1 MAGLGNL
8 THWMRRF
15 GDQYAARTI
24 RSPRQVPDFVNRPDP
39 LSIGTLK
46 KAQHIVAGH
55 LVLAGQSVET
65 KGADIWSI
73 TPPSSAFDTELHGF
87 GWLDDLAALGDKQA
101 RSLAQSWV
109 FSWLNRYDQGR
120 GTGWRADLAGRRV
133 IRLLHHHA
141 LICQNRSVA
150 EVEQYY
156 INLSNHMQFLSK
168 RWQAVPRGVPRLEAL
183 TGLILGGLTLT
194 GHDDFVPPATGALV
208 RECRQ
213 YVDADGG
220 IATRQ
225 PSELLDIA
233 VLLVWSAQALSAAGW
248 TPAPSHLQAIDAIIA
263 SLRTL
268 RHADGSLPRFHGG
281 SRGVL
286 GRLDFVLSQS
296 QPGSLPKSNGV
307 VMGYAKLSAGR
318 TSVVMDAAP
327 PPTGVAS
334 LQAHASTLGIE
345 LVSGRRPVIVNCGS
359 GHDFG
364 TKWRSASRATAAH
377 SSATI
382 QGLSSAKLGQTL
394 RQGARVGQLLVN
406 GPSKVPTEFNQDG
419 QVARAQ
425 AAHDGYVRHCG
436 VTHIRDIALTL
447 DGRTL
452 TGEDLFMA
460 ISDRDKTVC
469 AGAGLA
475 QGLDV
480 AINFHVHPDVAITV
494 LPARSKVQMTL
505 RNGETW
511 IFAHDGTLQLGLDT
525 SAYLETG
532 YAEPRATKQI
542 ILSGKIINYATRIR
556 WSFSKSHDTALAV
569 RDVTDVDRHHP
580 KS

>member
-8 THWMRRF
+8 TYGMRRF
-15 GDQYAARTI
+15 GDQYTARTL
-24 RSPRQVPDFVNRPDP
+24 RSPRQAPDFVNHPEP

-46 KAQHIVAGH
+46 KGRRIVVGH
-55 LVLAGQSVET
+55 LVMAGHSVST
-65 KGADIWSI
+65 TGVDIWSI
-73 TPPSSAFDTELHGF
+73 VPPSPAFDAELHGF
-87 GWLDDLAALGDKQA
+87 GWLDDLAAVGDKQA
-101 RSLAQSWV
+101 RKLAQDWV
-109 FSWLNRYDQGR
+109 FGWLNRYDQGR

-141 LICQNRSVA
+141 LIRQNRSSA
-150 EVEQYY
+150 QMEQYY
-156 INLSNHMQFLSK
+156 INLSRHIQFLSK

-183 TGLILGGLTLT
+183 TGLILGGLALN

-213 YVDADGG
+213 YVDAEGA
-220 IATRQ
+220 IETRQ

-233 VLLVWSAQALSAAGW
+233 VLLVWTAQALGAAGW
-248 TPAPSHLQAIDAIIA
+248 TPAPSHMQAIEAIITT
-263 SLRTL
+263 LRTL

-286 GRLDFVLSQS
+286 GRLDYVLSQS
-296 QPGSLPKSNGV
+296 KPGSLSRSNGIA
-307 VMGYAKLSAGR
+307 MGYAKLSAGR
-318 TSVVMDAAP
+318 TSVIMDAAP
-327 PPTGVAS
+327 PPKGVAS
-334 LQAHASTLGIE
+334 LQAHAGTLAIE
-345 LVSGRRPVIVNCGS
+345 LVSGRRPLIVNCGS

-364 TKWRSASRATAAH
+364 AKWRSASRATAAH
-377 SSATI
+377 SAATL

-394 RQGARVGQLLVN
+394 RKGAHVGQLLIN
-406 GPSKVPTEFNQDG
+406 GPTKVPTEFNHDG
-419 QVARAQ
+419 QVARTQ

-436 VTHIRDIALTL
+436 LTHIRDIALTSN
-447 DGRTL
+447 GRTL

-460 ISDRDKTVC
+460 ISDRDKTLC

-480 AINFHVHPDVAITV
+480 AINFHVHPDVAVTV
-494 LPARSKVQMTL
+494 LPVLSQVQMTQP
-505 RNGETW
+505 NGETW
-511 IFAHDGTLQLGLDT
+511 IFAHDGTLKLGLDT

-542 ILSGKIINYATRIR
+542 MLSGKIINYATRIR

-569 RDVTDVDRHHP
+569 RDVTDLDRHHP

>member
-1 MAGLGNL
+1 
-8 THWMRRF
+8 
-15 GDQYAARTI
+15 
-24 RSPRQVPDFVNRPDP
+24 
-39 LSIGTLK
+39 
-46 KAQHIVAGH
+46 
-55 LVLAGQSVET
+55 
-65 KGADIWSI
+65 
-73 TPPSSAFDTELHGF
+73 
-87 GWLDDLAALGDKQA
+87 
-101 RSLAQSWV
+101 
-109 FSWLNRYDQGR
+109 
-120 GTGWRADLAGRRV
+120 
-133 IRLLHHHA
+133 
-141 LICQNRSVA
+141 
-150 EVEQYY
+150 
-156 INLSNHMQFLSK
+156 
-168 RWQAVPRGVPRLEAL
+168 
-183 TGLILGGLTLT
+183 
-194 GHDDFVPPATGALV
+194 
-208 RECRQ
+208 
-213 YVDADGG
+213 
-220 IATRQ
+220 
-225 PSELLDIA
+225 
-233 VLLVWSAQALSAAGW
+233 
-248 TPAPSHLQAIDAIIA
+248 
-263 SLRTL
+263 
-268 RHADGSLPRFHGG
+268 
-281 SRGVL
+281 
-286 GRLDFVLSQS
+286 
-296 QPGSLPKSNGV
+296 
-307 VMGYAKLSAGR
+307 
-318 TSVVMDAAP
+318 
-327 PPTGVAS
+327 
-334 LQAHASTLGIE
+334 
-345 LVSGRRPVIVNCGS
+345 
-359 GHDFG
+359 
-364 TKWRSASRATAAH
+364 
-377 SSATI
+377 
-382 QGLSSAKLGQTL
+382 
-394 RQGARVGQLLVN
+394 VGQLLVN

-436 VTHIRDIALTL
+436 VTHIRDIALTS